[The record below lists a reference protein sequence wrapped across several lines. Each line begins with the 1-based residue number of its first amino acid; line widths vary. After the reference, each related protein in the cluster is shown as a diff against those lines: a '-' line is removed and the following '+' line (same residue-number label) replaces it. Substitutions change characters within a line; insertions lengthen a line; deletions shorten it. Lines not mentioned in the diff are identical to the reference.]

1 MIFVKKDDTQSILA
15 IGKQWLNDHG
25 YRTDSDELCHHG
37 ILGMKWGIRRTPE
50 ELGRIRKSRA
60 SLSESRSEKLSEDT
74 LNKYKGQYSN
84 LRHVKID
91 NSTNG
96 LLYTKR
102 GKVVAMVNTE
112 KKPDGSV
119 WIQGLEVFGENR
131 GKGLSRG
138 LLDVAV
144 KDLGAT
150 HLSVRKTNTIAK
162 RLYDSYGFTT
172 YESDG
177 FMDYMKLKGK

>member
-1 MIFVKKDDTQSILA
+1 MKKDRMESA
-15 IGKQWLNDHG
+15 IAAGKQWLNDRS
-25 YRTDSDELCHHG
+25 YITNSNELCHHG
-37 ILGMKWGIRRTPE
+37 ILGMKWGVRRTPE
-50 ELGRIRKSRA
+50 ELGRIRKSRE
-60 SLSESRSEKLSEDT
+60 SLSENRSEKLSKDI
-74 LNKYKGQYSN
+74 LNKYESQYSN
-84 LRHVKID
+84 LRHVKI
-91 NSTNG
+91 NSSTNG
-96 LLYTKR
+96 LLYTKH
-102 GKVVAMVNTE
+102 GKVVAMINTE

-162 RLYDSYGFTT
+162 RLYNNYGFTT

-177 FMDYMKLKGK
+177 FMDYMKLKK